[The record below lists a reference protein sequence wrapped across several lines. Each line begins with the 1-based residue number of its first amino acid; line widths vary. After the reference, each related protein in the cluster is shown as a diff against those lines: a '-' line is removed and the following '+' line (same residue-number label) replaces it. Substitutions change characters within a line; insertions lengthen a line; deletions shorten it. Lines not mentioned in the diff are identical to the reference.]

1 MSTAVAFEEAK
12 HPRDDHGKWTSGGG
26 TGTYEKLTVNS
37 ILNGPQ
43 LAKTGSRLAEEIAKE
58 LNERGQAALKE
69 LGVASGIIESPSGKN
84 ATSDPVEDNIISSA
98 IASEI
103 ENELTRGGVHADNW
117 YTTKVDE
124 AMSIAQ
130 KLHPEMAKSPAAK
143 FAYTAAMAITSQG
156 ETVPSN
162 TRLADAAYEVYAKT
176 GKFPTDIEAK
186 AQGMMNGNFEKL
198 NKMIEELGVAGTKK
212 FLDKQFTV
220 KELEAMGYT
229 VGGGEKKTT
238 VVYGS
243 AILGPKIGQ
252 GFYQNLN
259 GNYAPLTTD
268 MWFMRGWGRLTGTL
282 TGTVDL
288 AKPQARLEAAL
299 KDAGEK
305 IPKDHE
311 GMVKMAEELFS
322 AHERDFKKN
331 RAEYDSGA
339 KTKSEV
345 IYAADRFL
353 QANSGIKDMPASGG
367 QRQHIRDVF
376 EQARQ
381 KLKEVGHDMTI
392 ADMQATWWYPEK
404 RLYSKM
410 GGRANERINTD
421 YAAALRELAEKK
433 GIKL

>member
-1 MSTAVAFEEAK
+1 MTFNASEA
-12 HPRDDHGKWTSGGG
+12 RDDHGKWTSGGG
-26 TGTYEKLTVNS
+26 TGAYEKLTVNS

-43 LAKTGSRLAEEIAKE
+43 RGKAGSRTAEEIAKE

-69 LGVASGIIESPSGKN
+69 LGIESGVIESPSGKN
-84 ATSDPVEDNIISSA
+84 AVSDPKEDNIISSA

-103 ENELTRGGVHADNW
+103 ENELTRGDKHADNW

-130 KLHPEMAKSPAAK
+130 KIHPEMAKNPAAK

-176 GKFPTDIEAK
+176 GKFPTDVESK

-198 NKMIEELGVAGTKK
+198 NKMIDELGVAGTKK
-212 FLDKQFTV
+212 FLDKTFTV
-220 KELEAMGYT
+220 KELETMGYT
-229 VGGGEKKTT
+229 VGGGEKKTAP
-238 VVYGS
+238 VYGS

-268 MWFMRGWGRLTGTL
+268 MWFMRSWGRLTGTL
-282 TGTVDL
+282 TGTADVE
-288 AKPQARLEAAL
+288 KPQARLEAAL
-299 KDAGEK
+299 KEAGEK
-305 IPKDHE
+305 IPKNRE
-311 GMVKMAEELFS
+311 EMVNRATEIFS

-331 RAEYDSGA
+331 RADYDSGA
-339 KTKSEV
+339 KTKSEAV
-345 IYAADRFL
+345 YAADRFL
-353 QANSGIKDMPASGG
+353 QAISGIKEMPSSGG

-381 KLKEVGHDMTI
+381 KLKDTGHDMTI

-433 GIKL
+433 GITL